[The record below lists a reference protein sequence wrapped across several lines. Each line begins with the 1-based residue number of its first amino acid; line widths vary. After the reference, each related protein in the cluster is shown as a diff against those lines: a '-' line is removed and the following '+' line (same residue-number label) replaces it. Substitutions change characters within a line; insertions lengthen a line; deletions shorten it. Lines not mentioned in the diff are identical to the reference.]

1 MNVICWEH
9 MTFITGHR
17 VRQTVTE
24 TKHNISVPKLT
35 PNEWHVTSLQLIMGL
50 VSGRVKPDVI
60 TLVDT
65 WHPIDRRQDVGVVG
79 WRGGAIDVSPDSGM
93 HVAAYFKVNR
103 QRWYIT
109 SCCVDDIGL
118 TCPLSYLYF
127 TWQLLM
133 FAQRAHDDGQEC
145 ERKHGSSAW
154 TRYCQRVR
162 SRLIPYIYWHWHCV
176 CVTWDAGNEWQWRTI
191 S

>member
-24 TKHNISVPKLT
+24 TITLVYQSSHLMNDT
-35 PNEWHVTSLQLIMGL
+35 LQAYYN
-50 VSGRVKPDVI
+50 SSWASSRGRVKPDVI

-79 WRGGAIDVSPDSGM
+79 WREGQLMCHQTAGCM
-93 HVAAYFKVNR
+93 WRAYFKVNR

-133 FAQRAHDDGQEC
+133 FSQRAHDDGQEC

-176 CVTWDAGNEWQWRTI
+176 CVTWDAGNEWQWLTI